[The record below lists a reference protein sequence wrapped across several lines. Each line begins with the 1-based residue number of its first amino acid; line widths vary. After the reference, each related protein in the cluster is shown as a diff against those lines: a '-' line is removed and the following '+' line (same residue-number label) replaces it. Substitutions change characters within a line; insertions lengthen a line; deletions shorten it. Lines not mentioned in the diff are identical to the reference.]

1 MTAVQVL
8 AIHSSFFFRYV
19 LRSFSLLFSFHLL
32 LCFLVSFVVSFFL
45 LFFFFNTLVLNLTFT
60 GMLKVS
66 ADEFEEET
74 ARDEVTPT

>member
-1 MTAVQVL
+1 MFCVL
-8 AIHSSFFFRYV
+8 SVFCFRFISYSASSF
-19 LRSFSLLFSFHLL
+19 LLSCLFSYFY
-32 LCFLVSFVVSFFL
+32 
-45 LFFFFNTLVLNLTFT
+45 FFNTLVLNLTFT